1 MATLN
6 PLEQKARS
14 SFIKGIVV
22 ATIIGILVAG
32 ILGYFL
38 YDMNKKESERLAG
51 QKKVLVL
58 TRDVVSGQVLT
69 PDMFVERKVDKNVIP
84 SGSLEA
90 VSQINSSIL
99 TDQAGNPI
107 EKDDE
112 GNYFLNISSEDR
124 PETVDVNEGEHQLL
138 LNSKD
143 EYYYEIDSNGNRIT
157 TDEETNSKFIH
168 ITAEDVTTTEKE
180 EGIYQ
185 LSNVNDQY
193 YYSATNGETVPVKI
207 EYRTISL
214 GDATYVAKIDLGA
227 QTIITTG
234 MIAPSSE
241 RVTDDLREEEY
252 NMLVLPSTLQT
263 DDTIDIRLRLP
274 SGQDYVVVS
283 KKKVTIPELSE
294 GLSTNSI
301 LVHVNESEILTMSA
315 AIVDAYQVTGSKLY
329 VIKYTEPGI
338 QSTAIP
344 TYIPSSETINLINT
358 DPNIVAT
365 AKNALIQYYSANYN
379 NFRSGVQNSINT
391 IDSDS
396 RKTNVE
402 TGTST
407 EATTSKTERQE
418 YIQSLQ

>member
-14 SFIKGIVV
+14 SFIKGIAI
-22 ATIIGILVAG
+22 ATVIGIAVAG

-38 YDMNKKESERLAG
+38 YDMNKKESDRLAG
-51 QKKVLVL
+51 QKAVLIL
-58 TRDVVSGQVLT
+58 KNDVVSGQVLT
-69 PDMFVERKVDKNVIP
+69 PDMFITRNVDKNMIP
-84 SGSLEA
+84 KGSIEA
-90 VSQINSSIL
+90 VGQINSSLL

-107 EKDDE
+107 EKDDN
-112 GNYFLNISSEDR
+112 GNYVLHISSEDR
-124 PETVDVNEGEHQLL
+124 PETTEVDEGAHQLL
-138 LNSKD
+138 LNTKN

-157 TDEETNSKFIH
+157 TNAETNAKYIH
-168 ITAEDVTTTEKE
+168 ISAEDNITTENE
-180 EGIYQ
+180 EGVYQ
-185 LSNVNDQY
+185 LSNNQGY
-193 YYSATNGETVPVKI
+193 FYTANGENIPVKI
-207 EYRTISL
+207 EYKTITL
-214 GDATYVAKIDLGA
+214 GDTTYVAKVDLGA
-227 QTIITTG
+227 QTVITTG

-252 NMLVLPSTLQT
+252 NMLVLPSTLQD

-283 KKKVTIPELSE
+283 KKRVKIPQLSE
-294 GLSTNSI
+294 GPSTNSI
-301 LVHVNESEILTMSA
+301 LIHVNETEILTMSA
-315 AIVDAYQVTGSKLY
+315 AIVDAYQITGSKLY

-358 DPNIVAT
+358 DPNIVVT

-379 NFRSGVQNSINT
+379 NFRSGVQNSINS

>member
-14 SFIKGIVV
+14 SFIKGIIIS
-22 ATIIGILVAG
+22 ALIGIIVAG

-51 QKKVLVL
+51 QKSVLIL
-58 TRDVVSGQVLT
+58 KRDVVSGQVLT
-69 PDMFVERKVDKNVIP
+69 PDMFETRKVDKNMIP
-84 SGSLEA
+84 KGSIEA
-90 VSQINSSIL
+90 VGQINSSLL
-99 TDQAGNPI
+99 TDQEGNPI
-107 EKDDE
+107 EKDDD
-112 GNYFLNISSEDR
+112 GNYVLHISSEDR
-124 PETVDVNEGEHQLL
+124 PETTEVDEGAHQLL
-138 LNSKD
+138 LNTKN

-157 TDEETNSKFIH
+157 TNAETNAKYIH
-168 ITAEDVTTTEKE
+168 ISAEDNITTENE
-180 EGIYQ
+180 EGVYQ
-185 LSNVNDQY
+185 LSNNQGY
-193 YYSATNGETVPVKI
+193 FYTANGENIPVKI
-207 EYRTISL
+207 EYKTITL
-214 GDATYVAKIDLGA
+214 GDTTYVAKVDLGA
-227 QTIITTG
+227 QTVITTG

-252 NMLVLPSTLQT
+252 NMLVLPSTLQD

-283 KKKVTIPELSE
+283 KKRVKIPQLSE
-294 GLSTNSI
+294 GPSTNSI
-301 LVHVNESEILTMSA
+301 LIHVNETEILTMSA
-315 AIVDAYQVTGSKLY
+315 AIVDAYQITGSKLY

-358 DPNIVAT
+358 DPNIVVT

-379 NFRSGVQNSINT
+379 NFRSGVQNSINS